1 MLIRPRSS
9 SLALAVT
16 LLAATVGACAT
27 ESAAV
32 SEGAPA
38 SAARTRSYTVRPAT
52 GDDPDVGGVEL
63 QAEHGYI
70 SQEDAEDAIKDHWRE
85 LVRCYDQ
92 AGAARAF
99 AGGAVRLRFL
109 VDLAG
114 RVSAVHVLESRLGN
128 FAVERCLV
136 SVARTITVPRPKG
149 GTASFEYSLEFRSTG
164 EVTVVDLPEGELDGS
179 ITAWLPQLAA
189 DCHQLGVDEMTATL
203 YIEPRGAIRSVGF
216 ASTAALDL
224 DAADCVAQSL
234 RRWNAPVAVK
244 SGLGRTTLAL
254 RNRDLL
260 APPAPPPAARPT
272 ALRHQQ
278 GRRAPRARR

>member
-1 MLIRPRSS
+1 MPIRSRSS
-9 SLALAVT
+9 SPALAVT

-32 SEGAPA
+32 SGAA
-38 SAARTRSYTVRPAT
+38 HANAARTRSYTVRPAT

-99 AGGAVRLRFL
+99 AGGAVRLRFQ

-114 RVSAVHVLESRLGN
+114 QVSAAHVLESRLGN

-136 SVARTITVPRPKG
+136 TVARTITVPRPKG
-149 GTASFEYSLEFRSTG
+149 GTASFDYSLEFRSTG
-164 EVTVVDLPEGELDGS
+164 ELGVVDLPDGELGS
-179 ITAWLPQLAA
+179 SLPAWLPRLAS
-189 DCHQLGVDEMTATL
+189 DCHQLGVDELTATL
-203 YIEPRGAIRSVGF
+203 YIEPRGVVRSVGF
-216 ASTAALDL
+216 ASNAALDL
-224 DAADCVAQSL
+224 DTADCVEQSL
-234 RRWNAPVAVK
+234 RRWTVPVPVK
-244 SGLGRTTLAL
+244 SGLGRTTLVL

-260 APPAPPPAARPT
+260 DPPAPPASARPL
-272 ALRHQQ
+272 ARRHEQ
-278 GRRAPRARR
+278 GRRSPRSRR

>member
-1 MLIRPRSS
+1 MPIRSRSLS
-9 SLALAVT
+9 PTITVT

-32 SEGAPA
+32 SETAPG
-38 SAARTRSYTVRPAT
+38 SAARTRSYTVRAAS

-99 AGGAVRLRFL
+99 AGGAVRLRFQ

-114 RVSAVHVLESRLGN
+114 RVSAAHVLESRLGK

-136 SVARTITVPRPKG
+136 GVARTITVPRPKG

-164 EVTVVDLPEGELDGS
+164 ELTVIDLPDGELDGS
-179 ITAWLPQLAA
+179 ITAWLPQLAT
-189 DCHQLGVDEMTATL
+189 DCHQLGVDELTATL
-203 YIEPRGAIRSVGF
+203 YIEPRGTVRSVGF
-216 ASTAALDL
+216 ASATALDL

-234 RRWNAPVAVK
+234 RRWNVPVPVK

-260 APPAPPPAARPT
+260 DPPAPRPT
-272 ALRHQQ
+272 ARPVARRHEQ
-278 GRRAPRARR
+278 GRRSPRGRR